1 MPHSG
6 FLPAFLGAVLSH
18 KGQRPFHMGQ
28 PCSVGSLEILFHRRQ
43 RDCSRQLSYPKP
55 SRLAAHELHA
65 AFDMAPAQQSVFM
78 QDWIRRPPVL
88 AWENEQ
94 MAYIPPSLR
103 STRAKAVLIIVLV
116 IALAVF
122 TWIAPPRALVL
133 HNVLHHLNILP
144 FMLAGMFFGWRGA
157 LKTILL
163 AAVLQAPSIYRHWHS
178 MPLDAQD
185 QIVELSTFGAAGLIA
200 GLLADRE
207 RMQHK
212 RVEDTKAELEQVY
225 IELRQN
231 IEQLKKTE
239 RLTAAGQLSASLA
252 HEIRNPLAS
261 ISGAAGILSRGQASP
276 ADRAECLDILN
287 KESQRLNKLLT
298 NFLSF
303 ARPRLPR
310 LQSTEPAELIR
321 AVVPLAQHTATQQH
335 VTLEVQTDKYDR
347 EIDCDPEQIKQL
359 LLNLILNAVQATGEG
374 GHVIIR
380 SCFAGD
386 TLAMEVSDNGS
397 GISPEDRDKIF
408 DPFFTTKENGT
419 GLGLAIAA
427 NIASQHGGTLTC
439 RPNPD
444 RGATFRLELPVSAP
458 AAAKKT
464 EVVSV

>member
-1 MPHSG
+1 M
-6 FLPAFLGAVLSH
+6 
-18 KGQRPFHMGQ
+18 GQRPFLM
-28 PCSVGSLEILFHRRQ
+28 EHRLQISPLKERAIQ
-43 RDCSRQLSYPKP
+43 RRVRPTIAVLGLHKP
-55 SRLAAHELHA
+55 SG
-65 AFDMAPAQQSVFM
+65 MSPASPSITL
-78 QDWIRRPPVL
+78 QDWLNRPPGL
-88 AWENEQ
+88 AWENDS
-94 MAYIPPSLR
+94 MAFIPPSLR
-103 STRAKAVLIIVLV
+103 STRAQAVLIVALV

-122 TWIAPPRALVL
+122 TWIVPPHAVVL

-157 LKTILL
+157 LKIVLL
-163 AAVLQAPSIYRHWHS
+163 AVVLQAPSIYRHWHR

-185 QIVELSTFGAAGLIA
+185 QIVELSTFGAAGVIA

-207 RMQHK
+207 RMQRK

-261 ISGAAGILSRGQASP
+261 ISGAAGILSRGQAS
-276 ADRAECLDILN
+276 AGDRAECLDILT

-298 NFLSF
+298 NFLDF

-310 LQSTEPAELIR
+310 LQSTDPAELIR
-321 AVVPLAQHTATQQH
+321 AVVTLAQHNAAQQH
-335 VTLEVQTDKYDR
+335 VALEVHAETPDR
-347 EIDCDPEQIKQL
+347 EIECDPEQIKQL
-359 LLNLILNAVQATGEG
+359 LLNLILNAVQATGDG

-380 SCFAGD
+380 SFFTGN
-386 TLAMEVSDNGS
+386 TIAMEVSDNGC
-397 GISPEDRDKIF
+397 GIAPEERDKIF

-427 NIASQHGGTLTC
+427 NIAAQHGGTLTC

-444 RGATFRLELPVSAP
+444 RGATFRLELPATAAP
-458 AAAKKT
+458 TTVNKAK
-464 EVVSV
+464 VAIV